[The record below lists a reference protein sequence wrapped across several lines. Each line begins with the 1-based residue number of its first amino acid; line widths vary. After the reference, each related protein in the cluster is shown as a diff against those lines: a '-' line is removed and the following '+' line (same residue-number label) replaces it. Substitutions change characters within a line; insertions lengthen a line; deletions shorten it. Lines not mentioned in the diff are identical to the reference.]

1 MVSGT
6 PEQSTIS
13 VYYTDTTPDTRLTT
27 AVTSVTSTGYHSTQM
42 TTLGTLPGLAG
53 RAVDPTLGETLQAQ
67 HVAGAV
73 SGFAMCVGVVLLFY
87 VVHKRR

>member
-13 VYYTDTTPDTRLTT
+13 VYTDTTPDTRLTT
-27 AVTSVTSTGYHSTQM
+27 AVTSVTSTGS
-42 TTLGTLPGLAG
+42 LGTLPGLAG